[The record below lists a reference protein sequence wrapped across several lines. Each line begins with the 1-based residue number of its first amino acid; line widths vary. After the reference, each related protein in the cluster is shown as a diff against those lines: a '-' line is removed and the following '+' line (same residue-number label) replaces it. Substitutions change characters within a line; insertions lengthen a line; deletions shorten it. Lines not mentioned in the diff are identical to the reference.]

1 MTDCRDPEG
10 TRTDAELISALQ
22 RTWLL
27 PKDGVHDAA
36 AEAKFSLD
44 SVVGDD
50 GNNYSAGEKQM
61 LALCRALAK
70 NSRIIVLVRL
80 FQYYARSSRADAH
93 VLQDEATSNVDL
105 AMDAKLQQTIQT
117 EFSSSTLLC
126 IAHRLN
132 TIGRRLPSFETA
144 LVLVLTRD

>member
-1 MTDCRDPEG
+1 MADCRDPEG

-27 PKDGVHDAA
+27 PKDGAHDAA

-70 NSRIIVLVRL
+70 NSRIIVLVSL
-80 FQYYARSSRADAH
+80 LHYHTRSFRTDAH
-93 VLQDEATSNVDL
+93 MFQDEATSNVDL

-132 TIGRRLPSFETA
+132 TIGRRLPSVESA
-144 LVLVLTRD
+144 LVLTRA